1 MGVYHYDKYHYH
13 LVQTIEINI
22 KEIFGA
28 AMLQDGSMMALMDEH
43 NIVFWDRIDGTFTET
58 SRLAYEGEDLHILQV
73 IIDPEKPKG
82 DSIFLFGP
90 REGKGWQLYNIA
102 NRTTLDLVL
111 DLSDGPYTDGF
122 ITYDL

>member
-58 SRLAYEGEDLHILQV
+58 SRLAYEGED
-73 IIDPEKPKG
+73 
-82 DSIFLFGP
+82 
-90 REGKGWQLYNIA
+90 
-102 NRTTLDLVL
+102 
-111 DLSDGPYTDGF
+111 YTF
-122 ITYDL
+122 YK